1 MDYNQVR
8 NAALDGI
15 NMMSDHNG
23 IYAILLS
30 GGGVKMVHGKEV
42 KVEPVWGVV
51 KGLVRD
57 INDRDINGDT
67 ILAGDKRGIFTHQVE
82 IKKDMR
88 IIVDEETY
96 VVVNPRPIRPTGTV
110 IAYRP
115 ILRRVAVYG

>member
-1 MDYNQVR
+1 MDYNQIR

-15 NMMSDHNG
+15 NMMSDHEG
-23 IYAILLS
+23 IYQILLS

-42 KVEPVWGVV
+42 KEDPVWGIV

-88 IIVDEETY
+88 IIVDNETY